1 MVCGV
6 FRGGEYEALAGEI
19 QKLQLQFCGKN
30 RRCWQEDR
38 GEELC
43 VSAHKKRI
51 LSYNVFVV
59 NLPIGDRNRGDAG
72 QGVWPLCLF
81 DLERGWGRRG
91 LCS

>member
-1 MVCGV
+1 M
-6 FRGGEYEALAGEI
+6 RLWP
-19 QKLQLQFCGKN
+19 GKSKSFSFSFVAKT
-30 RRCWQEDR
+30 EDVGKKIEVR
-38 GEELC
+38 NC
-43 VSAHKKRI
+43 VSAQKKRI

-81 DLERGWGRRG
+81 DLERGWGRCG